1 MKLFLSKKEDLTET
15 EIEIRYREEN
25 EEFNEI
31 LSLVRSVGERLIGIR
46 DNGDEQVLSSSG
58 ILYFE
63 AVERYVFAYGMSDV
77 FKVRN
82 TLYDLE
88 ERFKSSSFVRISK
101 SLLVNICAVRRIVP
115 ENGRRLKLI
124 LNNGEALIVSR
135 GYVSD
140 LKAAIGMKGEKR

>member
-63 AVERYVFAYGMSDV
+63 AV
-77 FKVRN
+77 
-82 TLYDLE
+82 
-88 ERFKSSSFVRISK
+88 
-101 SLLVNICAVRRIVP
+101 
-115 ENGRRLKLI
+115 
-124 LNNGEALIVSR
+124 
-135 GYVSD
+135 
-140 LKAAIGMKGEKR
+140 